1 MKTGTKMKWLG
12 ALALAGC
19 LTMAG
24 GYGYY
29 KYYPYTP
36 AGHAKVEREAR
47 EWATNLGYQVT
58 GIASRNDDL
67 GGDGYASVTIE
78 AKKDGQDHRMSI
90 QCVAP
95 KLVMLS
101 WGCRENSISINNL
114 AKP

>member
-1 MKTGTKMKWLG
+1 MPDARWRL
-12 ALALAGC
+12 
-19 LTMAG
+19 
-24 GYGYY
+24 YGYY

-36 AGHAKVEREAR
+36 AGSAKLDREAR
-47 EWATNLGYQVT
+47 EWATNLGYKVD
-58 GIASRNDDL
+58 GVSARNDDL
-67 GGDGYASVTIE
+67 GGDGDGYASVTIE
-78 AKKDGQDHRMSI
+78 AKKDGQAHRMSI